1 MACSITISV
10 RSFPCKDKIG
20 GIKRVYIAP
29 FDASEWGSITS
40 GVIAGAG
47 AAGDGVTAVD
57 FYAFELTKNSGSF
70 QQTVTASVENG
81 TVFFSQV
88 VELTMPNLGATDNT
102 EIYDLLKSRLSVIV
116 VDNNDNYI
124 LMGHTTGAEATG
136 GTVGTGTAKGD
147 LNGYQIQLT
156 AEEAIPAP
164 FVSSSDAN
172 ITFTAGS

>member
-1 MACSITISV
+1 MACSITISG

-20 GIKRVYIAP
+20 GIKRVWIKS
-29 FDASEWGSITS
+29 FDAADWGSVSSGAISDAASAITVY
-40 GVIAGAG
+40 G
-47 AAGDGVTAVD
+47 
-57 FYAFELTKNSGSF
+57 FELTKNTGSF

-88 VELTMPNLGATDNT
+88 LELTLPNLVAADNA
-102 EIYDLLKSRLSVIV
+102 ELYDLLKSRLCVIV
-116 VDNNDNYI
+116 QDNNDNYMI
-124 LMGHTTGAEATG
+124 MGHTTGAEATG
-136 GTVGTGTAKGD
+136 GTFGTGTAKGD

-164 FVSSSDAN
+164 FLTTTSGGN

>member
-1 MACSITISV
+1 MACTLTING
-10 RSFPCKDKIG
+10 RAFPCKDKIG
-20 GIKRVYIAP
+20 GIKRVWIKQ
-29 FDASEWGSITS
+29 FDADDWGAITN
-40 GVIAGAG
+40 GTIA
-47 AAGDGVTAVD
+47 AANSAAITVFG
-57 FYAFELTKNSGSF
+57 FELTKNSGSF

-81 TVFFSQV
+81 TVFYSQV
-88 VELTMPNLGATDNT
+88 LELSMPNIVAADNV
-102 EIYDLLKSRLSVIV
+102 EIADLLKNRLCVIV
-116 VDNNDNYI
+116 QDNNDNYF

-164 FVSSSDAN
+164 FVDPTDSE

>member
-1 MACSITISV
+1 MACSITVSG

-20 GIKRVYIAP
+20 GIKRVWIKA
-29 FDASEWGSITS
+29 FDADDWGSITS
-40 GVIAGAG
+40 GVIAAG
-47 AAGDGVTAVD
+47 AAITVYG
-57 FYAFELTKNSGSF
+57 FELTKNSGSF

-88 VELTMPNLGATDNT
+88 LELTMPNLGATDNE
-102 EIYDLLKSRLSVIV
+102 EIHDLLKSRLAVIIQ
-116 VDNNDNYI
+116 DNNDNYM